1 MHGQEFTAWIL
12 RAKTFVETAKGIGR
26 VRRMFVEI
34 DNKKKKES
42 GQILIVIQMSK
53 LLTTVYT
60 IIINTIITQHHERN
74 IFA

>member
-34 DNKKKKES
+34 EES

-53 LLTTVYT
+53 LLTTIYT